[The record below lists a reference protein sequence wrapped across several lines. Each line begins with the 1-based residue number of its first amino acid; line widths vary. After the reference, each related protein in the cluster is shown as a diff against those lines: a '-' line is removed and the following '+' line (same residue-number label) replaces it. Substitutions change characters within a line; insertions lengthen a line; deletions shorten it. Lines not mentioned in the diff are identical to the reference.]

1 MFALTAKC
9 GEVVVQLL
17 ITSNTPTM
25 IIFNVRNQSKV
36 WPDTGVSAVTFIN
49 FSDEDIA
56 AFEAARAEAAKVQ
69 KNPLFDVLFNIK
81 NYLEEATEKLADGN
95 LDHAKN
101 LIGKATDGIN
111 DYCTQLI
118 AKTEN
123 AIGGA
128 NEVLTEEDAYNIRAM
143 VDSSKDV
150 YRLMAETIMQ
160 KNDAFDLI
168 IRRILSLEK
177 LYLFEQKRRR
187 NLLR

>member
-1 MFALTAKC
+1 MDL
-9 GEVVVQLL
+9 E
-17 ITSNTPTM
+17 PP
-25 IIFNVRNQSKV
+25 RYESK
-36 WPDTGVSAVTFIN
+36 

-56 AFEAARAEAAKVQ
+56 ALDSARAEAAKVQ

-118 AKTEN
+118 AKIEVN
-123 AIGGA
+123 P

-150 YRLMAETIMQ
+150 YRLMAETNMQ
-160 KNDAFDLI
+160 KNEEFDLNI
-168 IRRILSLEK
+168 HRILSLEK
-177 LYLFEQKRRR
+177 LYLFEQKGGETYLLDKATW
-187 NLLR
+187 NLKLNGE

>member
-1 MFALTAKC
+1 MFNLKNII
-9 GEVVVQLL
+9 LL
-17 ITSNTPTM
+17 VCVSLILGKGIPSK
-25 IIFNVRNQSKV
+25 NVRGNVRRLQVVRLAS
-36 WPDTGVSAVTFIN
+36 GVPI
-49 FSDEDIA
+49 SDEDIA